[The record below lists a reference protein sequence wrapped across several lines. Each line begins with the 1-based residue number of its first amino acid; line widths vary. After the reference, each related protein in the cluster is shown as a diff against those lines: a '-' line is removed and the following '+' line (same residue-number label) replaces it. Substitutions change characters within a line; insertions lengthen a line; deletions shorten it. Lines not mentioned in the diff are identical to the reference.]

1 MQYQQQTQAM
11 TAKKEE
17 ALVKAIGELSKHI
30 KEREMELT
38 TRTRTTEKL
47 KQLFSEKRQIASQ
60 DQDYQGKWTMYF
72 H

>member
-1 MQYQQQTQAM
+1 M

-47 KQLFSEKRQIASQ
+47 KQLFSEKRKIASR
-60 DQDYQGKWTMYF
+60 DQDYQ
-72 H
+72 

>member
-11 TAKKEE
+11 TAKKGE

-47 KQLFSEKRQIASQ
+47 KQLFSEKERLLHEIKITSEN
-60 DQDYQGKWTMYF
+60 
-72 H
+72 